1 MVRRSCDKLPFW
13 TATVSH
19 RSGKTEDTTIA
30 DLVVAMGTGQIKT
43 GAPTR
48 SERTAKYNRLM
59 KIEAELGAKATFK
72 GMDAYPLAST

>member
-19 RSGKTEDTTIA
+19 RLGKTGDTTIA

-43 GAPTR
+43 SAPT
-48 SERTAKYNRLM
+48 RLM

-72 GMDAYPLAST
+72 GTDAYPLAST